1 MPERPLSA
9 LQRGHPAIILQR
21 SPAVTDILRRCYSHV
36 EALDR
41 QGNPG
46 LGVTNLKRVFGR
58 PSELRVLVEAIAATV
73 HQADAI
79 ASVDTGSAPLAAV
92 VAYHLWLPAVFVRAT
107 PKRHFLSY
115 GGDPATNHPLLAGER
130 LALGS
135 TVHLIDDLV
144 HSGATLASAA
154 TTLREAGLVVRAAS
168 CLLTAP
174 PAEAGPG
181 IIAAAGIQQLSAL
194 AVTTDL

>member
-1 MPERPLSA
+1 MNRRPISA
-9 LQRGHPAIILQR
+9 HQRGHPAIILHR
-21 SPAVTDILRRCYSHV
+21 IPPVSDILRRCYSHV
-36 EALDR
+36 EARDR

-58 PSELRVLVEAIAATV
+58 PSELRVLVEAIAAMV
-73 HQADAI
+73 QHADAI
-79 ASVDTGSAPLAAV
+79 ASVDAGSAPLAAV
-92 VAYHLWLPAVFVRAT
+92 VAYQLSLPAVFLRAT
-107 PKRHFLSY
+107 PKHHFLSY

-130 LALGS
+130 LAPGS

-154 TTLREAGLVVRAAS
+154 NTLHEAGLVVRAAT

-174 PAEAGPG
+174 PDESWLDT
-181 IIAAAGIQQLSAL
+181 IAAAGIEQLSAL